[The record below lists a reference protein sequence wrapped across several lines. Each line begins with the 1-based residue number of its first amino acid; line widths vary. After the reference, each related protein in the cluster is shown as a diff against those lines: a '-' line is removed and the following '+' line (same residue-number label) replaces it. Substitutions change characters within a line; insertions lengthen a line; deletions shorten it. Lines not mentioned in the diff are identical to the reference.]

1 MKLKF
6 NGILVLFVV
15 LMAQLTFAQERAVT
29 GIVSDDTG
37 MPVPGVSV
45 LLKGTNSGTQT
56 DFDGKFTIKAS
67 PSQVIIFSYIGMKT
81 QEVKAT
87 STNIN
92 VKLQSGALELEGVVV
107 TALGIKRKPKELS
120 YAVENI
126 KSDDLTKTRAVNVA
140 TALSGKV
147 SGLQVNVIN
156 NGVNP
161 STRVVLR
168 GNRSL
173 LGNNEALIVVDGFP
187 SSRGV
192 LDRINPND
200 IDNVSILK
208 GANASAL
215 YGSEAANGVMI
226 ITTKKGSGKL
236 SINYTTSLQME
247 QVAYLPKIQSEF
259 GVGGFPDGTLYP
271 LENVNWGPRF
281 DGRLVDASETL
292 DDGSVW
298 QVPFTPI
305 KNNIKNF
312 FNTGISARHGVTFKG
327 GDENSDFLFSIDQ
340 TNTTGTVPNDTY
352 NRTNIRLKGS
362 RKYNKLT
369 VGGNVSF
376 FRAHSNQ
383 VSETGGR
390 QGRPVYWNVL
400 NTPLH
405 IPLDQMKNWRTG
417 QFTRNEVSFYRFY
430 ENPYFIIDT
439 QREKNDYTEFNV
451 LSNIDYKF
459 TDYLT
464 LSVNTGYTTFSE
476 DFKRQF
482 GAFTYAFELA
492 HTYSSM
498 DPYGA
503 STAARIATGQRLNND
518 ILLKFDKN
526 LNEDFNLKVTA
537 GANTRLTSASSI
549 NVSGNNL
556 TIPDFYNV
564 STRTG
569 ELLGGEERE
578 LFRRQAV
585 YSELSIGFK
594 EYLFLTGTAR
604 NDWSSSLPIQN
615 RSFFYPG
622 AGLSFIASEAFPGI
636 KSDNG
641 IDNLKATFNI
651 TKSGND
657 AQAYATKAIFASPA
671 GFPYGA
677 TTGLSQGSR
686 DPDFNLNPEFTL
698 SKELGI
704 ELGMFNNRL
713 SFNASVYQT
722 NTTDQIVPINTSL
735 ASGASS
741 ILTNIGEIE
750 NKGLELDLKG
760 TIIKT
765 ENFSWKLGANYSGI
779 KSKVVSLFDGV
790 EEVSIG
796 GFADAQIVA
805 KVGEAYPLIK
815 TSSYLRD
822 PQGRVIVGDDG
833 NPIKDSQNR
842 TQGKTTPDYIVG
854 LNTQLTYK
862 NWTLYAVADYRT
874 GHVFYNNL
882 NDALEFTGLTEHSA
896 TAGRQPFVFPNSSYS
911 DGNGGFIANDNR
923 LTAGGGNAFW
933 DEYNTVKEN
942 YVSDATTLKLREVSL
957 TYDFSSDFIKR
968 VGIDAMSIGFF
979 GRNLLTLRPKENTT
993 TDPEFNFTTGN
1004 AIGVGTQAQTPPTR
1018 QFGLNLNLTF

>member
-6 NGILVLFVV
+6 NGILVLLVV
-15 LMAQLTFAQERAVT
+15 LMAQLTFAQERTVT
-29 GIVSDDTG
+29 GVVSDNTG
-37 MPVPGVSV
+37 MPIPGVNV
-45 LLKGTNSGTQT
+45 LVKGTKIGAQT
-56 DFDGKFTIKAS
+56 DFDGKYAIKAS
-67 PSQVIIFSYIGMKT
+67 PSQILIFNYIGMKT
-81 QEVKAT
+81 LSLGAT
-87 STNIN
+87 SSLVN
-92 VKLQSGALELEGVVV
+92 VTMASSTVELEGVVV

-120 YAVENI
+120 YSIENL
-126 KSDDLTKTRAVNVA
+126 KSEELTKTRAVNVA
-140 TALSGKV
+140 TALAGKV
-147 SGLQVNVIN
+147 SGLQVNVVN

-173 LGNNEALIVVDGFP
+173 LGNNEALIVIDGFP
-187 SSRGV
+187 SARGV

-200 IDNVSILK
+200 IDNVTILK

-236 SINYTTSLQME
+236 SINYSSSLQME

-298 QVPFTPI
+298 QVPFTPV

-312 FNTGISARHGVTFKG
+312 FNTGISTRHGVTFKG

-352 NRTNIRLKGS
+352 NRTNVRLKGS

-376 FRAHSNQ
+376 FRSHANQ
-383 VSETGGR
+383 VSETAGR
-390 QGRPVYWNVL
+390 QNRPVYWNVL

-405 IPLDQMKNWRTG
+405 IPLDQMKNWRSG

-430 ENPYFIIDT
+430 ENPYFIVDT
-439 QREKNDYTEFNV
+439 QREKNDYTEFNI

-464 LSVNTGYTTFSE
+464 LSINTGYTSFSE
-476 DFKRQF
+476 NFKRQF

-492 HTYSSM
+492 NTYSSM
-498 DPYGA
+498 DPYGPKTA
-503 STAARIATGQRLNND
+503 SSIGTGQRLNND

-526 LNEDFNLKVTA
+526 LSKDLNLKLTA
-537 GANTRLTSASSI
+537 GANTRLTSSSNV
-549 NVSGNNL
+549 NVSGNDL

-569 ELLGGEERE
+569 ELLGGESEV
-578 LFRRQAV
+578 LFRRQAA
-585 YSELSIGFK
+585 YAELSIGFK

-604 NDWSSSLPIQN
+604 NDWSSSLPTQN

-622 AGLSFIASEAFPGI
+622 AGLSFIVSDAFPGI
-636 KSDNG
+636 KSANG
-641 IDNLKATFNI
+641 IENLKATFNI

-657 AQAYATKAIFASPA
+657 APPYSTKAIFAAPA
-671 GFPYGA
+671 GFPYGS

-686 DPDFNLNPEFTL
+686 DPDNNLSPEFTL

-713 SFNASVYQT
+713 TLNASVYQT
-722 NTTDQIVPINTSL
+722 NTTDQIVPINVSL

-750 NKGLELDLKG
+750 NKGLELDLRG

-765 ENFSWKLGANYSGI
+765 DNFGWKLGVNYTGI
-779 KSKVVSLFDGV
+779 KTKVLSLFDGV

-796 GFADAQIVA
+796 GFADAEVVA

-815 TSSYLRD
+815 TSSYVRD
-822 PQGRVIVGDDG
+822 PQGRVVVGDDG
-833 NPIKDSQNR
+833 NPLKDSQNR
-842 TQGKTTPDYIVG
+842 TQGQTTPDKIIG
-854 LNTQLTYK
+854 LNTQFTYK

-882 NDALEFTGLTEHSA
+882 NDALEFTGLTQHSA
-896 TAGRQPFVFPNSSYS
+896 SAGRQPFVYPNSSYS
-911 DGNGGFIANDNR
+911 DGNGGFISNDNR
-923 LTAGGGNAFW
+923 LTADGGNAFW
-933 DEYNTVKEN
+933 DYYNTVKEN

-968 VGIDAMSIGFF
+968 VGIDALSLGFF

>member
-1 MKLKF
+1 
-6 NGILVLFVV
+6 
-15 LMAQLTFAQERAVT
+15 MAQLTFAQERSVSGT
-29 GIVSDDTG
+29 VSDNAG
-37 MPVPGVSV
+37 MPIPGVSV
-45 LLKGTNSGTQT
+45 LVKGTKSGTQT
-56 DFDGKFTIKAS
+56 DFDGKYIIKVDAS
-67 PSQVIIFSYIGMKT
+67 QTLVFSYVGMNT
-81 QEVKAT
+81 QEVVAKST
-87 STNIN
+87 SIN
-92 VKLQSGALELEGVVV
+92 VKMASSAMELESVVV

-120 YAVENI
+120 YAVESI
-126 KSDDLTKTRAVNVA
+126 KTEELTKTRAVNVA

-147 SGLQVNVIN
+147 SGLQVSVIN

-187 SSRGV
+187 SARGV
-192 LDRINPND
+192 LDRINPDD
-200 IDNVSILK
+200 IDNVTILK

-215 YGSEAANGVMI
+215 YGAEAANGVMI

-236 SINYTTSLQME
+236 SITYNSSLQME

-298 QVPFTPI
+298 QVPFTPV

-312 FNTGISARHGVTFKG
+312 FNTGISTRHGITFKG

-340 TNTTGTVPNDTY
+340 TNTTGTVPKDTY
-352 NRTNIRLKGS
+352 NRTNVRLKGS

-383 VSETGGR
+383 VSETAGR

-464 LSVNTGYTTFSE
+464 LSVNTGYTSYSE

-503 STAARIATGQRLNND
+503 KTASRIATGQRLNND
-518 ILLKFDKN
+518 IILKFDKN
-526 LNEDFNLKVTA
+526 LSDDFNLKVTT
-537 GANTRLTSASSI
+537 GTNTRLTSSSSI
-549 NVSGNNL
+549 NVSGNDL

-569 ELLGGEERE
+569 ELIGGEERI
-578 LFRRQAV
+578 LFRRQGVFA
-585 YSELSIGFK
+585 ELSLGYKGF
-594 EYLFLTGTAR
+594 LFLTGTAR
-604 NDWSSSLPIQN
+604 NDWSSSLPVQN

-622 AGLSFIASEAFPGI
+622 AGLSFLVSEAFPGI

-641 IDNLKATFNI
+641 ISNLKATFNI

-657 AQAYATKAIFASPA
+657 ASAYATKSIFSTPT
-671 GFPYGA
+671 GFPYGS

-686 DPDFNLNPEFTL
+686 DPDSNLSPEFTL
-698 SKELGI
+698 SKELGV
-704 ELGMFNNRL
+704 EVSLFNDRL
-713 SFNASVYQT
+713 AVNASVYQT

-765 ENFSWKLGANYSGI
+765 EDFGWKLGLNYSGI
-779 KSKVVSLFDGV
+779 KSKVKSLFDGV

-796 GFADAQIVA
+796 GFADAEIVA

-822 PQGRVIVGDDG
+822 PQGRVIVGDNG

-882 NDALEFTGLTEHSA
+882 NDALEFTGLTQHSA
-896 TAGRQPFVFPNSSYS
+896 SAGRQPFVFPNSSYS
-911 DGNGGFIANDNR
+911 DGNGGYIANNNR

-968 VGIDAMSIGFF
+968 AGIDALSIGFF

-993 TDPEFNFTTGN
+993 TDPEFNLTTGN

>member
-1 MKLKF
+1 
-6 NGILVLFVV
+6 
-15 LMAQLTFAQERAVT
+15 MAQLTFAQERSVSGT
-29 GIVSDDTG
+29 VSDNAG
-37 MPVPGVSV
+37 LPIPGVSV
-45 LLKGTNSGTQT
+45 LVKGTKSGTQT
-56 DFDGKFTIKAS
+56 DFDGKFVIKVDAS
-67 PSQVIIFSYIGMKT
+67 QTLVFSYVGMNT
-81 QEVKAT
+81 QEVVAKST
-87 STNIN
+87 SIN
-92 VKLQSGALELEGVVV
+92 VKMASSAMELESVVV

-120 YAVENI
+120 YAVESI
-126 KSDDLTKTRAVNVA
+126 KTEELTKTRAVNVA

-147 SGLQVNVIN
+147 SGLQVSVIN

-187 SSRGV
+187 SARGV
-192 LDRINPND
+192 LDRINPDD
-200 IDNVSILK
+200 IDNVTILK

-215 YGSEAANGVMI
+215 YGAEAANGVMI

-236 SINYTTSLQME
+236 SITYNSSLQME

-298 QVPFTPI
+298 KVPFTPV

-312 FNTGISARHGVTFKG
+312 FNTGISTRHGITFKG

-340 TNTTGTVPNDTY
+340 TNTTGTVPKDTY
-352 NRTNIRLKGS
+352 NRTNVRLKGS

-383 VSETGGR
+383 VSETAGR

-464 LSVNTGYTTFSE
+464 LSVNTGYTSYSE

-503 STAARIATGQRLNND
+503 KTASRIATGQRLNND
-518 ILLKFDKN
+518 IILKFDKN
-526 LNEDFNLKVTA
+526 LSDDFNLKVTT
-537 GANTRLTSASSI
+537 GANTRLTSSSSI
-549 NVSGNNL
+549 NVSGNDL

-569 ELLGGEERE
+569 ELIGGEERI
-578 LFRRQAV
+578 LFRRQGVFA
-585 YSELSIGFK
+585 ELSLGYKGF
-594 EYLFLTGTAR
+594 LFLTGTAR
-604 NDWSSSLPIQN
+604 NDWSSSLPVQN

-622 AGLSFIASEAFPGI
+622 AGLSFLVSEAFPGI

-641 IDNLKATFNI
+641 ISNLKATFNI

-657 AQAYATKAIFASPA
+657 ASAYASKSIFFTPT
-671 GFPYGA
+671 GFPYGS

-686 DPDFNLNPEFTL
+686 DTDSNLSPEFTL
-698 SKELGI
+698 SKELGV
-704 ELGMFNNRL
+704 EVSLFNDRL
-713 SFNASVYQT
+713 AVNASVYQT

-765 ENFSWKLGANYSGI
+765 EDFGWKLGLNYSGI
-779 KSKVVSLFDGV
+779 KSKVKSLFDGV

-796 GFADAQIVA
+796 GFADAEIVA

-822 PQGRVIVGDDG
+822 PQGRVIVGDNG

-882 NDALEFTGLTEHSA
+882 NDALEFTGLTQHSA
-896 TAGRQPFVFPNSSYS
+896 SAGRQPFVFPNSSYS
-911 DGNGGFIANDNR
+911 DGNGGYIANNNR
-923 LTAGGGNAFW
+923 LTAGGGKAFW
-933 DEYNTVKEN
+933 DEYNKVKEN

-968 VGIDAMSIGFF
+968 AGIDALSIGFF

>member
-6 NGILVLFVV
+6 NGLLVLLVV
-15 LMAQLTFAQERAVT
+15 LMAQLTFAQERSVSGT
-29 GIVSDDTG
+29 VSDNAG
-37 MPVPGVSV
+37 LPIPGVSV
-45 LLKGTNSGTQT
+45 LVKGTKSGTQT
-56 DFDGKFTIKAS
+56 DFDGKFVIKVDAS
-67 PSQVIIFSYIGMKT
+67 QTLVFSYVGMNT
-81 QEVKAT
+81 QEVVAKST
-87 STNIN
+87 SIN
-92 VKLQSGALELEGVVV
+92 VKMASSAMELESVVV

-120 YAVENI
+120 YAVESI
-126 KSDDLTKTRAVNVA
+126 KTEELTKTRAVNVA

-147 SGLQVNVIN
+147 SGLQVSVIN

-187 SSRGV
+187 SARGV
-192 LDRINPND
+192 LDRINPDD
-200 IDNVSILK
+200 IDNVTILK

-215 YGSEAANGVMI
+215 YGAEAANGVMI

-236 SINYTTSLQME
+236 SITYNSSLQME

-298 QVPFTPI
+298 QVPFTPV

-312 FNTGISARHGVTFKG
+312 FNTGISTRNGITFKG

-340 TNTTGTVPNDTY
+340 TNTTGTVPKDTY
-352 NRTNIRLKGS
+352 NRTNVRLKGS

-383 VSETGGR
+383 VSETAGR
-390 QGRPVYWNVL
+390 QNRPVYWNVL

-464 LSVNTGYTTFSE
+464 LSVNTGYTSYSE

-503 STAARIATGQRLNND
+503 KTASRIATGQRLNND
-518 ILLKFDKN
+518 IILKFDKN
-526 LNEDFNLKVTA
+526 LSDDFNLKVTT
-537 GANTRLTSASSI
+537 GANTRLTSSSSI
-549 NVSGNNL
+549 NVSGNDL

-569 ELLGGEERE
+569 ELIGGEERI
-578 LFRRQAV
+578 LFRRQGVFA
-585 YSELSIGFK
+585 ELSLGYKGF
-594 EYLFLTGTAR
+594 LFLTGTAR
-604 NDWSSSLPIQN
+604 NDWSSSLPVQN

-622 AGLSFIASEAFPGI
+622 AGLSFLVSEAFPGI

-641 IDNLKATFNI
+641 ISNLKATFNI

-657 AQAYATKAIFASPA
+657 ASAYASKSIFFTPT
-671 GFPYGA
+671 GFPYGS

-686 DPDFNLNPEFTL
+686 DTDSNLSPEFTL
-698 SKELGI
+698 SKELGV
-704 ELGMFNNRL
+704 EVSLFNDRL
-713 SFNASVYQT
+713 AVNASVYQT

-765 ENFSWKLGANYSGI
+765 EDFGWKLGLNYSGI
-779 KSKVVSLFDGV
+779 KSKVKSLFDGV

-796 GFADAQIVA
+796 GFADAEIVA

-822 PQGRVIVGDDG
+822 PQGRVIVGDNG

-882 NDALEFTGLTEHSA
+882 NDALEFTGLTQHSA
-896 TAGRQPFVFPNSSYS
+896 SAGRQPFVFPNSSYS
-911 DGNGGFIANDNR
+911 DGNGGYIANNNR

-933 DEYNTVKEN
+933 DEYNKVKEN

-968 VGIDAMSIGFF
+968 AGIDALSIGFF

-993 TDPEFNFTTGN
+993 TDPEFNLTTGN

>member
-6 NGILVLFVV
+6 NGLLVLLVV
-15 LMAQLTFAQERAVT
+15 LMAQLTFAQERSVSGT
-29 GIVSDDTG
+29 VSDNAG
-37 MPVPGVSV
+37 MPIPGVSV
-45 LLKGTNSGTQT
+45 LVKGTKSGTQT
-56 DFDGKFTIKAS
+56 DFDGKYIIKVDAS
-67 PSQVIIFSYIGMKT
+67 QTLVFSYVGMNT
-81 QEVKAT
+81 QEVVAKST
-87 STNIN
+87 SIN
-92 VKLQSGALELEGVVV
+92 VKMASSAMELESVVV

-120 YAVENI
+120 YAVESI
-126 KSDDLTKTRAVNVA
+126 KTEELTKTRAVNVA

-147 SGLQVNVIN
+147 SGLQVSVIN

-187 SSRGV
+187 SARGV
-192 LDRINPND
+192 LDRINPDD
-200 IDNVSILK
+200 IDNVTILK

-215 YGSEAANGVMI
+215 YGAEAANGVMI

-236 SINYTTSLQME
+236 SITYNSSLQME

-298 QVPFTPI
+298 QVPFTPV

-312 FNTGISARHGVTFKG
+312 FNTGISTRNGITFKG

-340 TNTTGTVPNDTY
+340 TNTTGTVPKDTY
-352 NRTNIRLKGS
+352 NRTNVRLKGS

-383 VSETGGR
+383 VSETAGR

-464 LSVNTGYTTFSE
+464 LSVNTGYTSYSE

-503 STAARIATGQRLNND
+503 KTASRIATGQRLNND
-518 ILLKFDKN
+518 IILKFDKN
-526 LNEDFNLKVTA
+526 LSDDFNLKVTT
-537 GANTRLTSASSI
+537 GANTRLTSSSSI
-549 NVSGNNL
+549 NVSGNDL

-569 ELLGGEERE
+569 ELIGGEERI
-578 LFRRQAV
+578 LFRRQGVFA
-585 YSELSIGFK
+585 ELSLGYKGF
-594 EYLFLTGTAR
+594 LFLTGTAR
-604 NDWSSSLPIQN
+604 NDWSSSLPVQN

-622 AGLSFIASEAFPGI
+622 AGLSFLVSEAFPGI

-641 IDNLKATFNI
+641 ISNLKATFNI

-657 AQAYATKAIFASPA
+657 ASAYATKSIFFTPT
-671 GFPYGA
+671 GFPYGS

-686 DPDFNLNPEFTL
+686 DTDSNLSPEFTL
-698 SKELGI
+698 SKELGV
-704 ELGMFNNRL
+704 EVSLFNDRL
-713 SFNASVYQT
+713 AVNASVYQT

-765 ENFSWKLGANYSGI
+765 EDFGWKLGLNYSGI
-779 KSKVVSLFDGV
+779 KSKVKSLFDGV

-796 GFADAQIVA
+796 GFADAEIVA

-822 PQGRVIVGDDG
+822 PQGRVIVGDNG

-882 NDALEFTGLTEHSA
+882 NDALEFTGLTQHSA
-896 TAGRQPFVFPNSSYS
+896 SAGRQPFVFPNSSYS
-911 DGNGGFIANDNR
+911 DGNGGYIANNNR

-968 VGIDAMSIGFF
+968 AGIDALSIGFF